1 VLSANACFQAELS
14 FSLIR
19 RCQGNPLPAR
29 ARPQSAKIE
38 GVHWLLWLL
47 LAPLAFLVAL
57 PLLGMLYELLGEWFD
72 RWRFPMPGR
81 RVNVDGQWLHYVEQG
96 PRLQAQSPRAPDDA
110 PTVLLEAGIS
120 ASSLSW
126 ARVMPLLSPHVRT
139 IAYDRGGLA
148 WSGPHQDARLANR
161 LVFELEGLLDAAG
174 VRGPLILVGH
184 SFGGLLCLMFA
195 AKHRERVAGI
205 VLVDPVTRCEWMP
218 LTRIQAAKLAYGTK
232 MALRGAL
239 LAKLGVVRFV
249 LFLLINGARAF
260 PKAVSR
266 ATSGHASGAVE
277 RLVGEV
283 RKLPKY
289 AWPLVQAHW
298 SVPKTFLS
306 MASHLQNL
314 PESVTQYDPERFPP
328 QIPLTVLSAETANP
342 YAVAEHHGDSLRSL
356 VGEHRVVPDS
366 GHWIH
371 LDQPEVVA
379 DAILR
384 MVRFVESLKQPA

>member
-1 VLSANACFQAELS
+1 
-14 FSLIR
+14 
-19 RCQGNPLPAR
+19 
-29 ARPQSAKIE
+29 
-38 GVHWLLWLL
+38 VHWLLWLL
-47 LAPLAFLVAL
+47 AVPFL
-57 PLLGMLYELLGEWFD
+57 LLVGVPVVGMVYEKLGELLD
-72 RWRFPMPGR
+72 RWRYPAPGR
-81 RVNVDGQWLHYVEQG
+81 RVKVDGQWLHYVESG
-96 PRLQAQSPRAPDDA
+96 PVSRRESPRPAEDA
-110 PTVLLEAGIS
+110 PTVVLEAGIS

-126 ARVMPLLSPHVRT
+126 SRVMPRLSQYVRT

-148 WSGPHQDARLANR
+148 WSGPHDDVRLADR
-161 LVFELEGLLDAAG
+161 LVYELEGMLEAAG

-195 AKHRERVAGI
+195 VKHRERVAGI
-205 VLVDPVTRCEWMP
+205 VLVDPVARCEWTP
-218 LTRIQAAKLAYGTK
+218 LGAVPAAKLAYGTK

-239 LAKLGVVRFV
+239 LAKIGVVRFV
-249 LFLLINGARAF
+249 LFLLVNGARAF
-260 PKAVSR
+260 PKAVSK

-283 RKLPKY
+283 RKLPSET
-289 AWPLVQAHW
+289 WPMVRAHW

-314 PESVTQYDPERFPP
+314 PESVTQYDPDRFPP
-328 QIPLTVLSAETANP
+328 QVPLTVLSAESANP
-342 YAVAEHHGDSLRSL
+342 YAVAEHHGDALRSL

-371 LDQPEVVA
+371 LDQPEVVT
-379 DAILR
+379 DAVLR